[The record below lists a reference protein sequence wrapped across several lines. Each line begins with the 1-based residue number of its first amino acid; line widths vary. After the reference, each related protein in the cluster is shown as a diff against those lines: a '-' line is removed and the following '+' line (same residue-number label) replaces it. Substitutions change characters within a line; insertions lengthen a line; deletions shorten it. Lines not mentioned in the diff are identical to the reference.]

1 MFGRDFWDRPDS
13 ITKVK
18 LLLAISYKR
27 FGFSSQVKSATVNT
41 CTCQEENWM
50 TGSIVALPMALERGE
65 SWAGV

>member
-41 CTCQEENWM
+41 CVCQEEKELDGWVHCRPSH
-50 TGSIVALPMALERGE
+50 GFRER
-65 SWAGV
+65 